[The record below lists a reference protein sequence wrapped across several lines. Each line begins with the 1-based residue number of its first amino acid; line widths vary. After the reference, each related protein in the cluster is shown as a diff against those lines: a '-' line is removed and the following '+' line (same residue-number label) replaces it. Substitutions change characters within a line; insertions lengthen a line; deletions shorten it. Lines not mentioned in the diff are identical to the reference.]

1 MPSRGSLVGI
11 RQPADP
17 GAGCAACGNEG
28 APALA
33 YVPPVTARNQSRP
46 VTRFCLPCV
55 GVAVEAATG
64 WKVLR
69 AWSQGLASSL
79 QAFENRGGLRP
90 TITPTVKE

>member
-1 MPSRGSLVGI
+1 MPSRGALMGV
-11 RQPADP
+11 RQQADP
-17 GAGCAACGNEG
+17 GAGCAVCANEG

-69 AWSQGLASSL
+69 AWSQWLASSL
-79 QAFENRGGLRP
+79 QAFENRGGTLRP
-90 TITPTVKE
+90 TTGIVKE